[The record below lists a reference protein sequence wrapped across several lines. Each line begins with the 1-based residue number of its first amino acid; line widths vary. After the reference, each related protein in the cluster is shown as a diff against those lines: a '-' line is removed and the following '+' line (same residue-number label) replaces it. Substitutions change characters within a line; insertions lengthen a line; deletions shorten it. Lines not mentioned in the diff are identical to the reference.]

1 MGTILQST
9 VIIKKRS
16 EECKKSMNT
25 DTGLIQTYF
34 YQSKQKTGI
43 HLKKEK
49 ENNHGF
55 F

>member
-25 DTGLIQTYF
+25 NTDLMQTYF
-34 YQSKQKTGI
+34 YQSKQKNRYTFEEG
-43 HLKKEK
+43 EG
-49 ENNHGF
+49 E
-55 F
+55 